1 MDEEKRNKVK
11 VAIVINAIILIF
23 ILVAVLIAQFVVI
36 GVTKRRLTELEK
48 ELKTLV
54 GQVET
59 REEFIEKYEADER
72 IRQLIMMLAQ
82 SNYSKEKI
90 MELLG
95 LTDEGET
102 LTILVVDDPIA

>member
-36 GVTKRRLTELEK
+36 GVTKKRLTNLEK
-48 ELKTLV
+48 ELQTLV

-59 REEFIEKYEADER
+59 MEDFIEKYEADDR
-72 IRQLIMMLAQ
+72 IKELITIL
-82 SNYSKEKI
+82 SKDHTKEEI

-95 LTDEGET
+95 LKNEGDT
-102 LTILVVDDPIA
+102 LAILVVDDPIA